1 MAEVRVRGAERVL
14 EVAFVP
20 TAAGPSGE
28 ERFRYPAEYL
38 RVYSPAA
45 APHHHHEPA
54 ATASGP
60 PLVVGR
66 RHVGIINVRPVGNY
80 AILIEFDDLHDTG
93 IYSWD
98 YLHHLG
104 SHKYP
109 LMKQY
114 LRRLQA
120 AGKSREPATRTRRPS
135 RPPTTTTSAP
145 AAPSPD

>member
-45 APHHHHEPA
+45 APHHHEPA

-60 PLVVGR
+60 P
-66 RHVGIINVRPVGNY
+66 VRASPS
-80 AILIEFDDLHDTG
+80 LSPHSHFFTHTTHTHKHDTTHDTQVG
-93 IYSWD
+93 
-98 YLHHLG
+98 G
-104 SHKYP
+104 G
-109 LMKQY
+109 
-114 LRRLQA
+114 QA
-120 AGKSREPATRTRRPS
+120 ARGHHQCAARGQLRHPV
-135 RPPTTTTSAP
+135 SAP
-145 AAPSPD
+145 FLPSSFNAVLPRGRPWALVLIAGMPRHSSRGRA